1 MSIGIVTAILFIL
14 LALLLLS
21 GLPLAFGLGATTV
34 VLALWRM
41 GPEALFLLTTTAF
54 SSWTSYTLIALPLFV
69 LMANFLSRSGIA
81 DDLYEMMYHWMG
93 SLRGGL
99 AMVSS
104 AILARTMARYAL

>member
-1 MSIGIVTAILFIL
+1 MSIGLVTAILFIF

-21 GLPLAFGLGATTV
+21 GLPLAFGLGATAV

-54 SSWTSYTLIALPLFV
+54 SSWTLYILVALPLFV
-69 LMANFLSRSGIA
+69 LMANFLARSGIA

-93 SLRGGL
+93 AKQTEIGR
-99 AMVSS
+99 AHV
-104 AILARTMARYAL
+104 